1 MRFASLGSGSKGNA
15 TLVEWRDT
23 CLMIDCGF
31 SIRDTTQ
38 RLAKLGK
45 TPQDIDAILVTHEHS
60 DHWKGVVP
68 LASKFS
74 IDVYVTAGCLRSKKA
89 GDKVFPFHII
99 DSHSVFEIG
108 DIKVTPVPVP
118 HDAREPVQFLFN
130 SEQHQLGILTD
141 VGSLTP
147 HIEAQYARCDGL
159 LIEANHDLD
168 MLYAGSYPEF
178 LKDRV
183 AGPWGHLNNHQTA
196 TLLSLIDQQQM
207 QQLVI
212 GHISEK
218 NNTLEKVKSAVEG
231 VLDGFGQLHYAKL
244 HYACQQQGF
253 DWLELK

>member
-1 MRFASLGSGSKGNA
+1 MRFASLGSGSKGNS

-45 TPQDIDAILVTHEHS
+45 TPENIDAILVTHEHS

-68 LASKFS
+68 LASKFA
-74 IDVYVTAGCLRSKKA
+74 IDVYVTAGCLRSKKTS
-89 GDKVFPFHII
+89 GKDHPFKII
-99 DSHSVFEIG
+99 DSHQAFQIG
-108 DIKVTPVPVP
+108 DLQVTPVPVP

-147 HIEAQYARCDGL
+147 HIESVYAKCDGL

-183 AGPWGHLNNHQTA
+183 AGPWGHLNNQQTA
-196 TLLSLIDQQQM
+196 QLLSLLDQQRM

-218 NNTLEKVKSAVEG
+218 NNSLEKVKSEVEAVIHSC
-231 VLDGFGQLHYAKL
+231 DNL

-253 DWLELK
+253 DWLELN

>member
-1 MRFASLGSGSKGNA
+1 VRFASLGSGSKGNA

-23 CLMIDCGF
+23 CVMIDCGF

-45 TPQDIDAILVTHEHS
+45 TPDNLDAILVTHEHS

-68 LASKFS
+68 LAARHS
-74 IDVYVTAGCLRSKKA
+74 IDVYVTAGCLRSRRA
-89 GDKVFPFHII
+89 DDKQFPFHII
-99 DSHSVFEIG
+99 DSHTPFQIG
-108 DIKVTPVPVP
+108 DLQITPVPVP
-118 HDAREPVQFLFN
+118 HDAREPVQFVFN
-130 SEQHQLGILTD
+130 SDRHQLGILTD

-147 HIEAQYARCDGL
+147 HIETVYARCDGL

-183 AGPWGHLNNHQTA
+183 AGPWGHLNNQQTA
-196 TLLSLIDQQQM
+196 KLLSGIDRQRM

-218 NNTLEKVKSAVEG
+218 NNSLERVKSAVEA
-231 VLDGFGQLHYAKL
+231 VVDGCGNL

-253 DWLELK
+253 DWLELS